1 MKRKILDMSVNFFLM
16 IINIFLIIKYLE
28 LIIGFY
34 DPFMLEHLLNLFW
47 GQFGAGV
54 IFAISEGFQV
64 GMPAVPVLAGIGL
77 FMAWVIGREINKVKK
92 TAYWT
97 ISLLMLIIINMI
109 IFPLVVRF
117 PVNI

>member
-1 MKRKILDMSVNFFLM
+1 MKFKALKMLGNFSLIL
-16 IINIFLIIKYLE
+16 INIFLIIKYLE

-77 FMAWVIGREINKVKK
+77 FMAWVIGMEINKVKK
-92 TAYWT
+92 PAYWS
-97 ISLLMLIIINMI
+97 ISLIILIIVNMI
-109 IFPLVVRF
+109 IFPLVVEF
-117 PVNI
+117 PVNL